1 MNWSQLW
8 TILWLRWR
16 LTRNQFSR
24 GGAINATIG
33 IFFTIIGFA
42 VGAAGGLA
50 GLLAGIFALANV
62 SGWTILKV
70 WDVITGAF
78 LFLWILG
85 IVSEVQ
91 RSETIDIGRLMHLP
105 ISLKN
110 VFLINYIASHLNMTL
125 ILFVPGMIGLCLGL
139 VLGRGLAMVF
149 MLPLVIGFIFMIT
162 AWTYCLRG
170 WLVRLMV
177 NERRRRAII
186 AIVTLIVILLSQLP
200 YIFTNVLHN
209 HKWNRPAAF
218 PETGNNTAI
227 SQTLLLAHEVVPL
240 LWVSNGA
247 MTLTA
252 GNVLPAI
259 LGAAGMLL
267 IGGLGIRRAYR
278 ATVRFYQG
286 QAPRLG
292 STSLTT
298 GRSGQATAAVTTAK
312 PEKKK
317 ITRNKANLLERT
329 IPGVPEEASASASAF
344 FLCFIR
350 SPEVKMA
357 LAMNILMPLIFGVVL
372 LVRHPSDVGNIAK
385 SFIAAGVVAF
395 TLLGTGRFLYNQ
407 FGYDRSGFRTLVLL
421 PVARKHI
428 LLGKNIALMPMT
440 LGVGLIFLV
449 LVKFALDVPIIIIL
463 AAFLQ
468 LLTAFFLLCITGNLF
483 SVFFPYRIAIGSL
496 KSTKIAP
503 LTGFLVFLTQ
513 LMFPILMLPIF
524 FPPALG
530 SLFSAIGW
538 IPLAAGNLLFSILIL
553 AIVGICYRVSLNGL
567 GGLMQRRE
575 KEILRVV
582 TQEVE

>member
-1 MNWSQLW
+1 M
-8 TILWLRWR
+8 
-16 LTRNQFSR
+16 
-24 GGAINATIG
+24 
-33 IFFTIIGFA
+33 
-42 VGAAGGLA
+42 
-50 GLLAGIFALANV
+50 
-62 SGWTILKV
+62 
-70 WDVITGAF
+70 
-78 LFLWILG
+78 G

-105 ISLKN
+105 ISLKI

-125 ILFVPGMIGLCLGL
+125 ILFVPGMTGLCLGL
-139 VLGRGLAMVF
+139 VLGKSWTMVF
-149 MLPLVIGFIFMIT
+149 MLPLLIGFIFMIT

-186 AIVTLIVILLSQLP
+186 AIVTLMVILLSQLP
-200 YIFTNVLHN
+200 YIFTNVLQF
-209 HKWNRPAAF
+209 HKWSRPAAF
-218 PETGNNTAI
+218 EETGNNTAI

-247 MTLTA
+247 MTLTV

-259 LGAAGMLL
+259 LSAAGMLL

-286 QAPRLG
+286 QAPRL
-292 STSLTT
+292 
-298 GRSGQATAAVTTAK
+298 RWGQAIAAVSSAK

-317 ITRNKANLLERT
+317 ITRNKTNLLERT
-329 IPGVPEEASASASAF
+329 IPGVPEEASASATAF

-357 LAMNILMPLIFGVVL
+357 LAMNILMPLIFGAVL
-372 LVRHPSDVGNIAK
+372 FVRHPADVGNIAK
-385 SFIAAGVVAF
+385 SFIATGVVAF

-421 PVARKHI
+421 PVPRRHI

-440 LGVGLIFLV
+440 SGVGLIFLV

-513 LMFPILMLPIF
+513 LAFPILMLPIF

-567 GGLMQRRE
+567 GGLMQRQE